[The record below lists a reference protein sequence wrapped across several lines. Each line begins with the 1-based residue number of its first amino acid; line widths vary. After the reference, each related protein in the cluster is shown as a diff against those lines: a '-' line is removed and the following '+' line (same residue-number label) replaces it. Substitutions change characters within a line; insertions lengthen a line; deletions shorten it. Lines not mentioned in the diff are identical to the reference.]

1 MGSPRGGRRYSLGV
15 DTILPPMSLSIGII
29 GLPQSGKT
37 TLFHALT
44 RLDESKRAST
54 SQKPHLARVVV
65 PDPRL
70 LRLSE
75 IFSPKKTTP
84 ATVDFLDVAASGA
97 DSDEKGALGKRV
109 LGAFRTVDM
118 LLDVVRCAPH
128 SYLGEPRPR
137 TDLDNLELELLISDL
152 GVIENTLERNRK
164 MPTDARAFFEALQE
178 PLSEGRRPD
187 PALLSHVPE
196 SARGHLQSM
205 ALLIAKPSIVC
216 ANVAEDSLL
225 DLESDPLVAEVRA
238 WAQEH
243 GREFFAV
250 CASIEEELASLPE
263 GEVAEFMA
271 GLGIQESGLDKI
283 IRASYHSLDLIEFF
297 TVGED
302 ECRAWTVRKG
312 AMAPEAAGKIHTDLE
327 KGFIRA
333 EVVSYDDFMAHRT
346 MGACR
351 EKGVLRLEGKTYVV
365 LDGDILNIRFNV

>member
-1 MGSPRGGRRYSLGV
+1 
-15 DTILPPMSLSIGII
+15 MSLSIGII
-29 GLPQSGKT
+29 GLAQSGKT

-54 SQKPHLARVVV
+54 SQKPHLARVTV

-70 LRLSE
+70 LRLSA

-84 ATVDFLDVAASGA
+84 ATVDFLDVAATGA
-97 DSDEKGALGKRV
+97 DTEEKGALGKRV

-118 LLDVVRCAPH
+118 LLDVVRCVRHP
-128 SYLGEPRPR
+128 YLGEPHPR

-164 MPTDARAFFEALQE
+164 MPADARAFFEALKA
-178 PLSEGRRPD
+178 PLEEGRRPD
-187 PALLSHVPE
+187 PKLLVTVPE
-196 SARGHLQSM
+196 NAKGHLQSM
-205 ALLIAKPSIVC
+205 ALLIAKPSLVC
-216 ANVAEDSLL
+216 ANIDEDSLG
-225 DLESDPLVAEVRA
+225 DIEGDPRVQEARA
-238 WAQEH
+238 WAAEH

-250 CASIEEELASLPE
+250 SARIEEELASLPE
-263 GEVAEFMA
+263 EETTEFMA
-271 GLGIQESGLDKI
+271 GLGIEESGLDKI

-302 ECRAWTVRKG
+302 ECRAWTVHKG
-312 AMAPEAAGKIHTDLE
+312 ATAPEAAGKIHSDLE

-333 EVVSYDDFMAHRT
+333 EVVTYDDFTLHPT
-346 MGACR
+346 MNACR
-351 EKGVLRLEGKTYVV
+351 EKGLLRLEGKTYVV